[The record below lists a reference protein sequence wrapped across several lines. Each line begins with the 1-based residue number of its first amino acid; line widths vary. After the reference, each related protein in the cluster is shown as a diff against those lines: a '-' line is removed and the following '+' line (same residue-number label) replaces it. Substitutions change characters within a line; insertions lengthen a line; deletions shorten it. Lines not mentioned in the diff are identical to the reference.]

1 MSLRILFSDIYW
13 VLWREIKKFVQQK
26 ARIFMIVIQPLVW
39 LVLMGNSMSGLTSN
53 PMAAKMLGTGNYLD
67 FMAPGVMIMTALF
80 GGVFGGTTIVWD
92 RRTGFLNKMLAAPIH
107 RAAIPLGKL
116 LSIGIQTILQS
127 LIIVIISLF
136 LGVHFTTGVLGVLVM
151 LILSGIFGMFM
162 GAISLSLASRI
173 KSMESLMAISN
184 FLTMPLMFTSNAMFP
199 TSAMP
204 HWLKAI
210 ATANPLSYAVHAM
223 RTISTQGWIWHEI
236 WPAVTALVVI
246 TGLMTALAIKLF
258 AKTVS

>member
-1 MSLRILFSDIYW
+1 MTLSILLSDIYW

-26 ARIFMIVIQPLVW
+26 ARILMIVVQPLVW
-39 LVLMGNSMSGLTSN
+39 LVLMGNSMAGLTSN
-53 PMAAKMLGTGNYLD
+53 PMAAQMLGTGNYLD
-67 FMAPGVMIMTALF
+67 FMTPGVMIMTALF

-92 RRTGFLNKMLAAPIH
+92 RRTGYLNKMLAAPIH
-107 RAAIPLGKL
+107 RAAIPVGKL
-116 LSIGIQTILQS
+116 LSISIQTMFQA

-136 LGVHFTTGVLGVLVM
+136 LGVHFQTGFIGVIIM
-151 LILSGIFGMFM
+151 LMLAGVFGMFM

-204 HWLKAI
+204 AWLKAI
-210 ATANPLSYAVHAM
+210 AQVNPLSYAVHSM

-236 WPAVTALVVI
+236 WPAVLALLLLTFLVV
-246 TGLMTALAIKLF
+246 ALSIRLF
-258 AKTVS
+258 SKSVN

>member
-1 MSLRILFSDIYW
+1 MTLKILLSDIYW
-13 VLWREIKKFVQQK
+13 VLWREIKKFLQQK

-39 LVLMGNSMSGLTSN
+39 LVLMGNSMAGLTSN

-67 FMAPGVMIMTALF
+67 FMTPGVMIMTALF

-116 LSIGIQTILQS
+116 LSVGLQTIVQA

-136 LGVHFTTGVLGVLVM
+136 LGVHFQTGLTGVIVM
-151 LILSGIFGMFM
+151 LLLAGIFGMFM
-162 GAISLSLASRI
+162 GSISLSLASRI

-210 ATANPLSYAVHAM
+210 AQVNPLSYAVHAM

-236 WPAVTALVVI
+236 WPAVTALVLITAAVI
-246 TGLMTALAIKLF
+246 ALAIRLF
-258 AKTVS
+258 SKSVS

>member
-1 MSLRILFSDIYW
+1 MSLKILFSDIYW
-13 VLWREIKKFVQQK
+13 VFWREIKKFVQQK
-26 ARIFMIVIQPLVW
+26 ARILMIVIQPLVW
-39 LVLMGNSMSGLTSN
+39 LVLMGYSMAGLTSN
-53 PMAAKMLGTGNYLD
+53 PEAAKMLGTGNYLD

-116 LSIGIQTILQS
+116 FSIGFQTILQA

-136 LGVHFTTGVLGVLVM
+136 LGVHFVTGFPGVLVM

-162 GAISLSLASRI
+162 GGISLSLASRI
-173 KSMESLMAISN
+173 KSMETLMAITN

-210 ATANPLSYAVHAM
+210 AQANPLSYAVHAM
-223 RTISTQGWIWHEI
+223 RTISTQGWIWSEI

-258 AKTVS
+258 ARTVS